1 MNDSTRART
10 QVLVFPGFTRQASD
24 LGMFVH
30 EVREAGFPCMAISL
44 APPYFPLMYM
54 DRRHLRSIASRI
66 LASFPEYRI
75 VLVGHSAGAASAT
88 YIADVLSNCDVQVKG
103 LVYADGV
110 DSPNRLIAKYLGRL
124 QNLRVSAVLA
134 PPSSCN
140 RQGKLEH
147 RLMSHPRVEVNVI
160 QGAGHGDIEGSG
172 VQVYRRFCADTSTEK
187 VAHGFRQALIR
198 QIELSI

>member
-1 MNDSTRART
+1 
-10 QVLVFPGFTRQASD
+10 
-24 LGMFVH
+24 
-30 EVREAGFPCMAISL
+30 
-44 APPYFPLMYM
+44 MY
-54 DRRHLRSIASRI
+54 RRHLRSIASRI
-66 LASFPEYRI
+66 QASFHEYQI

-88 YIADVLSNCDVQVKG
+88 FIADVLSNSDIQVKG

-124 QNLRVSAVLA
+124 DDLRVSAVLA

-147 RLMSHPRVEVNVI
+147 RLISHPRVEVNVI

-172 VQVYRRFCADTSTEK
+172 VQVYRKFCADTSTEE
-187 VAHGFRQALIR
+187 VAHEFRQALIR